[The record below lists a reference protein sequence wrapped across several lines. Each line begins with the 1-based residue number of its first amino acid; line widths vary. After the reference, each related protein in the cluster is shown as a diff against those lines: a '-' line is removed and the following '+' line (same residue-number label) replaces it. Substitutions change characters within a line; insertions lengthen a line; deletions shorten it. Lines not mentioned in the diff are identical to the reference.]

1 MKAENAT
8 EEDKELTPFKRIY
21 VPLSPAPAI
30 AQPEPLRLR
39 PTLVLSSNSHLLQYQ
54 YHCSPRSNHHCPW
67 LTRSTGN
74 IQDPLS
80 THALARLFSRHQQ
93 HFIELVDT
101 DHPVFL
107 QQHSSRAGVRSGVQ
121 KFRRSW
127 TNCRKTHH
135 NFSTANDIKRSRCS
149 RYKVLP
155 TSTNRTSPPSLPPF
169 SLTMYSFYS
178 DTHRLGHGP
187 IRRHLL
193 WQKKEFCTHI
203 IRHSLNPI

>member
-8 EEDKELTPFKRIY
+8 EEDEELTPFKRIY

-54 YHCSPRSNHHCPW
+54 YHCSPRSNHHRPW

-74 IQDPLS
+74 IQDPPS

-101 DHPVFL
+101 DHPFFY
-107 QQHSSRAGVRSGVQ
+107 SSIRPGRGSGVGCG
-121 KFRRSW
+121 RGRGGRS
-127 TNCRKTHH
+127 
-135 NFSTANDIKRSRCS
+135 
-149 RYKVLP
+149 LG
-155 TSTNRTSPPSLPPF
+155 
-169 SLTMYSFYS
+169 
-178 DTHRLGHGP
+178 GHGR
-187 IRRHLL
+187 IAGRR
-193 WQKKEFCTHI
+193 I
-203 IRHSLNPI
+203 IIFQLRMT